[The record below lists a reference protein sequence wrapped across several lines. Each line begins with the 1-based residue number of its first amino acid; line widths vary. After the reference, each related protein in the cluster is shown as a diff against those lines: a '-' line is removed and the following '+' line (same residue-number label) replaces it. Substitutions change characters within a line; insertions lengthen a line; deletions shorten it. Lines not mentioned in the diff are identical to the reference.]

1 MMNPFLF
8 RMRYPN
14 YPDVAFESG
23 YYEGGGLQEE
33 EYNRRR
39 NRLYNVVKDYQSEA
53 DLLRDIEWIKSF
65 YVF

>member
-1 MMNPFLF
+1 MNPYLY
-8 RMRYPN
+8 RMRYPD
-14 YPDVAFESG
+14 YPDGGFE
-23 YYEGGGLQEE
+23 EGGGLQEE

-53 DLLRDIEWIKSF
+53 DLLIDIEWIKSF